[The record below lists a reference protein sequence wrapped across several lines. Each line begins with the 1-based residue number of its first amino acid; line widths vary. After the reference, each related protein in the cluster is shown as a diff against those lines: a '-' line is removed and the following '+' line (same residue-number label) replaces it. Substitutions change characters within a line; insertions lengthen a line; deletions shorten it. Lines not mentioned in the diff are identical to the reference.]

1 MAKESAVVDEHSG
14 HTGNEQVPKIQK
26 STSIAQYVHE
36 WRKITSD
43 SKVINMVQGIRLEF
57 EDILPVQTSVP
68 RPIKFSDK
76 DSELI
81 DLEIASFLK
90 RGIISMCDHVE
101 GEVIS
106 NIFFRPKR
114 SGGIRIILDV
124 SWLNTFLKFE
134 HFKCETIYSTT
145 ELISNAAY
153 MASVDLSDACFSC
166 LIHPGHRTSNV
177 WWKRPAIL
185 QVRPRPCGIEYD
197 TFHSV

>member
-1 MAKESAVVDEHSG
+1 MVDEHSG

-43 SKVINMVQGIRLEF
+43 PKVINMVQGIRLEF

-124 SWLNTFLKFE
+124 
-134 HFKCETIYSTT
+134 
-145 ELISNAAY
+145 
-153 MASVDLSDACFSC
+153 
-166 LIHPGHRTSNV
+166 
-177 WWKRPAIL
+177 
-185 QVRPRPCGIEYD
+185 
-197 TFHSV
+197 